1 MASANYMEDKLRAAL
16 RSPSDTP
23 SKECVLSQQP
33 APPVI
38 RKPVSA
44 HHNSWSNSSSKNDTQ
59 TQTEGLSKDM
69 QTQTESPEEL
79 ALDEGAKHYDVV
91 ATDEFDEFETLSD
104 MDRRYEE
111 ELMNDGLNIYAEY

>member
-1 MASANYMEDKLRAAL
+1 MEDKLHAAL

-23 SKECVLSQQP
+23 SKDRVWSQQLT
-33 APPVI
+33 PPVI

-59 TQTEGLSKDM
+59 TQTEGRSKDM

-79 ALDEGAKHYDVV
+79 ALDEGARHYDVV
-91 ATDEFDEFETLSD
+91 ATDEFDKFETLSD

-111 ELMNDGLNIYAEY
+111 EEMNDGLTFYDGY